1 MFQAQCPGEPA
12 QPEQG
17 SQELGLGCPSFH
29 TTRGFNRGPHCQ
41 KDQLVGHPLGQS
53 SPLLDVD
60 RSLKLRSLLG
70 TAQDLLI
77 CSTYL
82 SPVEWGGLNSFLR
95 LSEKVE
101 LISIY

>member
-1 MFQAQCPGEPA
+1 M
-12 QPEQG
+12 
-17 SQELGLGCPSFH
+17 
-29 TTRGFNRGPHCQ
+29 
-41 KDQLVGHPLGQS
+41 GHPLGQS